1 MARMMP
7 GAPSD
12 DKQRIAEPTRA
23 HVLEERPHRL
33 GILLRAG
40 HEMQQHLAAIL
51 ADAPGRNHR
60 LARVAS
66 AQPLGN
72 PIDVEISDPVLG
84 QIALGERL
92 VLRP

>member
-1 MARMMP
+1 
-7 GAPSD
+7 
-12 DKQRIAEPTRA
+12 
-23 HVLEERPHRL
+23 
-33 GILLRAG
+33 
-40 HEMQQHLAAIL
+40 MQQHLAAIL

-60 LARVAS
+60 LARVAG

-72 PIDVEISDPVLG
+72 PIDVEINDPVLG